1 MTFQSPQWLLALPVV
16 LALVAFYVLLQV
28 RRKAYAA
35 RFTNVALLGS
45 LVPKRPGWR
54 RHLAFG
60 IVALGM
66 AALVIS
72 LAVPSSEVRVP
83 RERAT
88 VIMAVDV
95 SLSMKATDIDP
106 TRFQAMQTAAKQF
119 VDVLPARINLGLVS
133 FAGTATNLVPPT
145 TDRAQVANAID
156 HLDLAESTAIG
167 EAIFTSLTAIEN
179 FQSTIDTAT
188 EDLPPARIVLLS
200 DGYNTVGRADTQAI
214 DAARAAGVPVST
226 IAFGTDYGTLDL
238 EGETVPV
245 PVDRT
250 TLRAIADDTGGS
262 YSEAASAS
270 ELEQVYAD
278 LGSQI
283 GYTTEPK
290 DVSYW
295 FVRGGVLLALIGA
308 CLSLLWTN
316 RLV

>member
-1 MTFQSPQWLLALPVV
+1 MTFQSPLWLLALLVIT
-16 LALVAFYVLLQV
+16 ALVAFYVLLQL

-45 LVPKRPGWR
+45 IVPKRPGWR

-60 IVALGM
+60 VVALGL
-66 AALVIS
+66 ATLVVS
-72 LAVPSSEVRVP
+72 LAMPSTEVRVP
-83 RERAT
+83 REKAT
-88 VIMAVDV
+88 VVMAVDV
-95 SLSMKATDIDP
+95 SLSMQATDIEPD
-106 TRFQAMQTAAKQF
+106 RFRAMQTAAKQF
-119 VDVLPARINLGLVS
+119 VDVLPGRINLGLVS
-133 FAGTATNLVPPT
+133 FAGTATTVVPPT

-156 HLDLAESTAIG
+156 NLHLAESTAIG
-167 EAIFTSLTAIEN
+167 EAIFSSLTAIEN
-179 FQSTIDTAT
+179 FQSTIDTTT

-238 EGETVPV
+238 DGETVPV
-245 PVDRT
+245 PVDRA
-250 TLRAIADDTGGS
+250 TLKDIADQTGGS
-262 YSEAASAS
+262 YSEAASAA

-283 GYTTEPK
+283 GYTTEPQ

-295 FVRGGVLLALIGA
+295 FVRAGVLLALIGA
-308 CLSLLWTN
+308 VLSLLWTN

>member
-1 MTFQSPQWLLALPVV
+1 MSFQSPLWLLALLVV
-16 LALVAFYVLLQV
+16 AALVAFYVVLQL

-60 IVALGM
+60 VVALGL
-66 AALVIS
+66 ATLVVS
-72 LAVPSSEVRVP
+72 LAVPSTEVRVP

-88 VIMAVDV
+88 VVMAVDV
-95 SLSMKATDIDP
+95 SLSMQATDIEPD
-106 TRFQAMQTAAKQF
+106 RFRAMQKAAKEF
-119 VDVLPARINLGLVS
+119 VDVLPGRINLGLVS

-250 TLRAIADDTGGS
+250 TLKAIADDTGGS

>member
-1 MTFQSPQWLLALPVV
+1 MTFQAPLWLLAVLVVAALVVFYVV
-16 LALVAFYVLLQV
+16 LQL

-45 LVPKRPGWR
+45 IVPKRPGWR

-60 IVALGM
+60 VVALGL
-66 AALVIS
+66 ATLVVS
-72 LAVPSSEVRVP
+72 LAVPSTEVRVP

-95 SLSMKATDIDP
+95 SLSMQATDIEPD
-106 TRFQAMQTAAKQF
+106 RFRAMQKAGKEF
-119 VDVLPARINLGLVS
+119 VDVLPGRINLGLVS
-133 FAGTATNLVPPT
+133 FAGTATTLVPPT
-145 TDRAQVANAID
+145 TDRVQVASAID
-156 HLDLAESTAIG
+156 NLDLAESTAIG
-167 EAIFTSLTAIEN
+167 EAIFSSLTAIEN

-188 EDLPPARIVLLS
+188 EELPPARIVLLS

-250 TLRAIADDTGGS
+250 TLKAIADETGGS
-262 YSEAASAS
+262 YSEAASAA

-290 DVSYW
+290 DISFW
-295 FVRGGVLLALIGA
+295 FVRAGVLLALIGA
-308 CLSLLWTN
+308 TLSLLWTN

>member
-1 MTFQSPQWLLALPVV
+1 MTFQSPLWLLGLLVIV
-16 LALVAFYVLLQV
+16 ALVAFYVILQL

-66 AALVIS
+66 ATLVVS
-72 LAVPSSEVRVP
+72 LAVPSTEVRVP

-88 VIMAVDV
+88 VVMAVDV
-95 SLSMKATDIDP
+95 SLSMQAQDIEPD
-106 TRFQAMQTAAKQF
+106 RFRAMQTAAKEF
-119 VDVLPARINLGLVS
+119 VDVLPERINLGLVS
-133 FAGTATNLVPPT
+133 FAGTATTLVPPT
-145 TDRAQVANAID
+145 TDRAQVEGAID
-156 HLDLAESTAIG
+156 NLDLAESTAIG
-167 EAIFTSLTAIEN
+167 EAVFTSLTAIEN
-179 FQSTIDTAT
+179 FQSSLGAT
-188 EDLPPARIVLLS
+188 EELPPARIVLLS
-200 DGYNTVGRADTQAI
+200 DGYNTVGREDTQAI
-214 DAARAAGVPVST
+214 DAAREAGVPVST

-238 EGETVPV
+238 DGETVPV
-245 PVDRT
+245 PVDRE
-250 TLRAIADDTGGS
+250 TLEEIADQTGGS
-262 YSEAASAS
+262 YSEAASAA

-283 GYTTEPK
+283 GYTTEPQ

-308 CLSLLWTN
+308 ALSLFWTN

>member
-1 MTFQSPQWLLALPVV
+1 MTFQTPLWLLALLVV
-16 LALVAFYVLLQV
+16 AALVAFYVVLQL

-45 LVPKRPGWR
+45 IVPKRPGWR

-60 IVALGM
+60 IVALGL
-66 AALVIS
+66 ATLVVS
-72 LAVPSSEVRVP
+72 LAVPSTEVRVP

-88 VIMAVDV
+88 VVMAVDV
-95 SLSMKATDIDP
+95 SLSMQATDIEPD
-106 TRFQAMQTAAKQF
+106 RFRAMQKAAKEF
-119 VDVLPARINLGLVS
+119 VDVLPGRINLGLVS
-133 FAGTATNLVPPT
+133 FAGTATTLVPPT
-145 TDRAQVANAID
+145 TDRGQVANAID

-167 EAIFTSLTAIEN
+167 EAIFTSLSAIQN
-179 FQSTIDTAT
+179 FQTSLETAS
-188 EDLPPARIVLLS
+188 ESDVPARIVLLS
-200 DGYNTVGRADTQAI
+200 DGYNTVGREDTQAI

-238 EGETVPV
+238 DGETVPV
-245 PVDRT
+245 PVDRD
-250 TLRAIADDTGGS
+250 TLAKIADQTGGS
-262 YSEAASAS
+262 YSEAASAA

-295 FVRGGVLLALIGA
+295 FVRGGVLFALIGA
-308 CLSLLWTN
+308 GLSLLWTN
-316 RLV
+316 RLI

>member
-1 MTFQSPQWLLALPVV
+1 MSFQSPLWLLALLVIA
-16 LALVAFYVLLQV
+16 ALVAFYVVLQL

-60 IVALGM
+60 VVALGL
-66 AALVIS
+66 ATLVVS
-72 LAVPSSEVRVP
+72 LAVPSTEVRVP

-88 VIMAVDV
+88 VVMAVDV
-95 SLSMKATDIDP
+95 SLSMQATDIEPD
-106 TRFQAMQTAAKQF
+106 RFRAMQKAAKEF
-119 VDVLPARINLGLVS
+119 VDVLPGRINLGLVS

>member
-1 MTFQSPQWLLALPVV
+1 MTFQAPIWLLALLAVV
-16 LALVAFYVLLQV
+16 ALVAVYVILQL

-60 IVALGM
+60 IVALGL
-66 AALVIS
+66 ATLVVS

-95 SLSMKATDIDP
+95 SLSMQARDIEP
-106 TRFQAMQTAAKQF
+106 NRFEAMQSAAKEF
-119 VDVLPARINLGLVS
+119 VDVLPERINLGLVS
-133 FAGTATNLVPPT
+133 FAGSATTVVPPT
-145 TDRAQVANAID
+145 TDRQQVRNAID
-156 HLDLAESTAIG
+156 NLQLAESTAIG
-167 EAIFTSLTAIEN
+167 EAVFTSLTAIQN
-179 FQSTIDTAT
+179 FQTSLGESGEEA
-188 EDLPPARIVLLS
+188 PPARIVLLS
-200 DGYNTVGRADTQAI
+200 DGYNTVGRDDTQAV
-214 DAARAAGVPVST
+214 DAAIGAGIPVST

-238 EGETVPV
+238 DGETVPV
-245 PVDRT
+245 PVDRA
-250 TLRAIADDTGGS
+250 TLETIADETGGS
-262 YSEAASAS
+262 YSEAASAA

-290 DVSYW
+290 DISPW
-295 FVRGGVLLALIGA
+295 FVRGGVLVLLVGA
-308 CLSLLWTN
+308 VLSLFWTN